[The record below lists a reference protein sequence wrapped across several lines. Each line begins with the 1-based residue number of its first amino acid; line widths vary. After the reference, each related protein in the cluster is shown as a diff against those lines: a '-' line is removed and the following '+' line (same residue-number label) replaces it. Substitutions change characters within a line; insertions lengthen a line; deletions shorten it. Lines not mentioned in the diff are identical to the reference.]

1 MSAPKKSF
9 REKVAESAWLDADL
23 VALKVTENA
32 DKAKADRELA
42 KQVAK
47 IGKNRTRAT
56 IARVAK

>member
-9 REKVAESAWLDADL
+9 RERVADSPWLDADL

-42 KQVAK
+42 KQVVK
-47 IGKNRTRAT
+47 IGKNRTRT
-56 IARVAK
+56 TVARFAK